1 MANIEH
7 AVAGLETILVQ
18 DLPAQLSVQELLW
31 KDGIKLEPL
40 RQIEWEEIRGAINTT
55 PAALIIGSDD
65 NDVVGR
71 DMLFDA
77 TIYLYVILTDRSK
90 KSLTKKLYRYAQAVR
105 DVLKTPRN
113 HTLRG
118 VIVSA
123 KVVRVKYSPT
133 FVDRTNLFM
142 RDFEA
147 TVMLRL
153 PRGD

>member
-1 MANIEH
+1 MATIEY
-7 AVAGLETILVQ
+7 AVAGLETILAEDFPTQ
-18 DLPAQLSVQELLW
+18 LAAQEALW
-31 KDGIKLEPL
+31 KDGIKLESI
-40 RQIEWEEIRGAINTT
+40 RTFEWEEVHGSVKST
-55 PAALIIGSDD
+55 PAALIIGAED

-77 TIYLYVILTDRSK
+77 TIYIYVILTDRSK
-90 KSLTKKLYRYAQAVR
+90 RHLTKKLYRYAEALRQT
-105 DVLKTPRN
+105 LKSPRN

-133 FVDRTNLFM
+133 FVDRTNLYM

-147 TVMLRL
+147 TTMLRL